1 MLPQVRAVMG
11 TEPGQFPVAES
22 AAARTIALPFF
33 NDMTEEEVNIV
44 CDVLEMALNR
54 TGGTHRA

>member
-1 MLPQVRAVMG
+1 MG

>member
-1 MLPQVRAVMG
+1 
-11 TEPGQFPVAES
+11 VAES

-33 NDMTEEEVNIV
+33 NDMTEEEVNIG